1 MPSGRRHTKHDHRSS
16 DVIRRVRIGL
26 QHEAERPSMRL
37 VRCADEPL
45 PGELVKRSL
54 DGGHWQFQFDEVTD
68 EEVHIM
74 TLAIPGPR
82 RTGRRSRLL
91 RDAEADFQ
99 EQRWT
104 DTDTASRPDRKDQ
117 LLESALILASDLS
130 LPVVLQ
136 RIIELAVK
144 LTDARYGA
152 LGVVGSDGRL
162 RDFITTGLTPDQRHA
177 IGPLPVGK
185 GILGVLIRE
194 AKPLRLQRISDDPR
208 HVGFP
213 ANHPPMH
220 SFLGAPVTARG
231 RVFGNIYLTEK
242 QSAKEFDA
250 EDEAALLVLA
260 TQAGVAI
267 ENARLYEEARRRGQ
281 WLDAVREISSAILA
295 GSESDT
301 VLQTIARRARD
312 LVSAATATIVTP
324 STGGDHDSLTIAV
337 ADGAHA
343 DKLLGLAVPMEGS
356 VSGDVI
362 KSGLSTA
369 LADASR
375 DSRAYQP
382 MIALGSMGPM
392 ALVPLVLRG
401 RPFGTLIVANP
412 VGGAV
417 FDEEAVRLVETFADQ
432 ASVALEYGRAQRE
445 LNRLSVLDE
454 RERIGRE
461 LHDGVIQSLFSVG
474 MGLQATANRSRDPE
488 VESRVEAAVTEID
501 RAIRDLRNYI
511 FGLRP
516 GILAD
521 RQLEQALEDLAREF
535 EEKSGVTTVTEIDGT
550 VAAELAPRAADLVQ
564 LAREALSNVGKHA
577 QATTCR
583 VSLRRDGDQ
592 AILEIDDDGQGFDS
606 AAPHTGLGLRNL
618 KDRGS
623 AIGGRVT
630 VESKAGEGSTVRFA
644 VPI

>member
-1 MPSGRRHTKHDHRSS
+1 M
-16 DVIRRVRIGL
+16 
-26 QHEAERPSMRL
+26 
-37 VRCADEPL
+37 
-45 PGELVKRSL
+45 
-54 DGGHWQFQFDEVTD
+54 
-68 EEVHIM
+68 
-74 TLAIPGPR
+74 
-82 RTGRRSRLL
+82 
-91 RDAEADFQ
+91 
-99 EQRWT
+99 
-104 DTDTASRPDRKDQ
+104 ASRPDRKDQ
-117 LLESALILASDLS
+117 LLDSALILASDLS

-152 LGVVGSDGRL
+152 LGVIGSDGRL
-162 RDFITTGLTPDQRHA
+162 RDFITTGITPQQRHA
-177 IGPLPVGK
+177 IGPLPVGE
-185 GILGVLIRE
+185 GILGALIRE

-213 ANHPPMH
+213 VNHPPMQ

-242 QSAKEFDA
+242 QGAKAFDA

-267 ENARLYEEARRRGQ
+267 ENAGLYEEAKRRGQ
-281 WLDAVREISSAILA
+281 WLEAVREISASILA
-295 GSESDT
+295 GNEIDG
-301 VLQTIARRARD
+301 VLQIIARRARE
-312 LVSAATATIVTP
+312 LVDAATATIVTP
-324 STGGDHDSLTIAV
+324 AQGGDGDSLRITV

-343 DKLLGLAVPMEGS
+343 AELVGLPVPIKGS
-356 VSGDVI
+356 VSGEVI
-362 KSGLSTA
+362 RSGYPEV

-375 DSRAYQP
+375 DGRAYQP
-382 MIALGSMGPM
+382 MIALGNMGPM
-392 ALVPLVLRG
+392 VLVPLVLRG
-401 RPFGTLIVANP
+401 KPLGALTVANP
-412 VGGAV
+412 VGGAT
-417 FDEEAVRLVETFADQ
+417 FHEEAVRLVETFADQ
-432 ASVALEYGRAQRE
+432 ASVALEYGRAQSE
-445 LNRLSVLDE
+445 LNRLNVLDE

-488 VESRVEAAVTEID
+488 VESRVEAAVAEID

-564 LAREALSNVGKHA
+564 LTREALSNVGKHA
-577 QATTCR
+577 EATTCR
-583 VSLRRDGDQ
+583 VSLRRDGEQ
-592 AILEIDDDGQGFDS
+592 AILEIDDDGRGFDPG
-606 AAPHTGLGLRNL
+606 APHSGLGLRNL
-618 KDRGS
+618 MDRGL

-630 VESKAGEGSTVRFA
+630 VETKAGEGTTVRFA

>member
-1 MPSGRRHTKHDHRSS
+1 
-16 DVIRRVRIGL
+16 
-26 QHEAERPSMRL
+26 
-37 VRCADEPL
+37 
-45 PGELVKRSL
+45 
-54 DGGHWQFQFDEVTD
+54 
-68 EEVHIM
+68 
-74 TLAIPGPR
+74 
-82 RTGRRSRLL
+82 LL
-91 RDAEADFQ
+91 RDGEAHFKPK
-99 EQRWT
+99 RWK
-104 DTDTASRPDRKDQ
+104 DSGMASRPDRKDQ

-130 LPVVLQ
+130 LPAVLQ

-162 RDFITTGLTPDQRHA
+162 RDFITTGLTPGQRHA
-177 IGPLPVGK
+177 IGPLPVGQ
-185 GILGVLIRE
+185 GVLGVLIRE

-213 ANHPPMH
+213 ANHPPMQ
-220 SFLGAPVTARG
+220 SFLGAPVIARG

-267 ENARLYEEARRRGQ
+267 ENARLYDEAKRRGQ
-281 WLDAVREISSAILA
+281 WLDAVREISSAILSGA
-295 GSESDT
+295 ASED
-301 VLQTIARRARD
+301 VLQTVARRARD
-312 LVSAATATIVTP
+312 LANAATATIVTP
-324 STGGDHDSLTIAV
+324 STDGNRDSLTIAI

-343 DKLLGLAVPMEGS
+343 VELVGLAVPLEGS

-362 KSGLSTA
+362 KSGLPTA

-375 DSRAYQP
+375 DSRTYQP
-382 MIALGSMGPM
+382 MIALGNMGPM
-392 ALVPLVLRG
+392 VLVPLVLRG
-401 RPFGTLIVANP
+401 RPFGTLTVANP
-412 VGGAV
+412 VGGTV
-417 FDEEAVRLVETFADQ
+417 FDEEAIRLVETFADQ
-432 ASVALEYGRAQRE
+432 ASVALEYGRAQSE

-488 VESRVEAAVTEID
+488 VESRVEAAVAEID
-501 RAIRDLRNYI
+501 QAIRDLRNYI

-521 RQLEQALEDLAREF
+521 RQLEQALDDLAKEF
-535 EEKSGVTTVTEIDGT
+535 GEKSGVTTVTDIDGT

-564 LAREALSNVGKHA
+564 LTREALSNVGKHA

-592 AILEIDDDGQGFDS
+592 AVLEIDDDGRGFDPM
-606 AAPHTGLGLRNL
+606 APHTGLGLRNL
-618 KDRGS
+618 LDRGL

-630 VESKAGEGSTVRFA
+630 VESKAGEGTTVRFA
-644 VPI
+644 VPL